1 MNPTAGSFTIDP
13 RLQRHFCVF
22 SVATPSD
29 ETLQR
34 IFGTILRCHLENP
47 YNSFS
52 KEIKGIG
59 ELLVQVGIALH
70 RRVEYA
76 FLPTAVKFHY
86 TFNLRDFANIYQGL
100 MLSCGASPG
109 QAASAMLA
117 NNGPICSK
125 PADLIRLYV
134 HEACRV
140 YHDRLVD
147 QYDIKS
153 FKATIRDIFKKD
165 FEDFDEDF
173 VFAEPLI
180 YSHFAQS
187 LVDQKYMPLR
197 SWEKLHQLLMEA
209 QANYN
214 EAVGYMNLV
223 LFEDAMI
230 HVCRYVFKVYK
241 LVKCATKSLFSAS
254 IAYWKAHVVMRY
266 LSALAVRAN
275 RRSHGS
281 RRLSH
286 R

>member
-13 RLQRHFCVF
+13 RLQRHFSVF
-22 SVATPSD
+22 SIPTPFE

-34 IFGTILRCHLENP
+34 IFSTILHSHLENP

-52 KEIKGIG
+52 KELKSIA

-86 TFNLRDFANIYQGL
+86 AFNLRDLTNIYQGL
-100 MLSCGASPG
+100 MYSCGVPTG
-109 QAASAMLA
+109 QAGGIMLA
-117 NNGPICSK
+117 NNGTICSK

-134 HEACRV
+134 HEAYRV

-147 QYDIKS
+147 QYDIKA

-197 SWEKLHQLLMEA
+197 SWDKLHQLLMEA

-214 EAVGYMNLV
+214 EIVGYMNLV
-223 LFEDAMI
+223 MFEDAMI
-230 HVCRYVFKVYK
+230 HVCRYVLQK
-241 LVKCATKSLFSAS
+241 L
-254 IAYWKAHVVMRY
+254 
-266 LSALAVRAN
+266 
-275 RRSHGS
+275 
-281 RRLSH
+281 
-286 R
+286 